1 MRGDRIGIVGANGAG
16 KSTLIKIICGQLNPT
31 EGKIK
36 LGSKLEIAYF
46 DQLREHLDM
55 EKNLIDNVCGGQ
67 EFIEIDGK
75 RKHAISYLGD
85 FLFTPDRVRTPAKA
99 LSGGEQ
105 NRAILAKVFS
115 KPANVLVLDEPT
127 NDLDIETLELLEETL
142 SNFKGTVLLV
152 SHDRKFMD
160 NVITSVMVFEDDGNV
175 KEYLGSY
182 SDWVQHGGKL
192 LDVDVNPKASANK
205 HKNKV
210 SPGTK
215 QAVNYPLSNKKKRAI
230 EEALA
235 LIEGLE
241 AEQTALEKLM
251 SDPNFYTSETNNI
264 EETLKRTSAI
274 KVELAV
280 AYAKWESVENN

>member
-1 MRGDRIGIVGANGAG
+1 
-16 KSTLIKIICGQLNPT
+16 
-31 EGKIK
+31 
-36 LGSKLEIAYF
+36 
-46 DQLREHLDM
+46 
-55 EKNLIDNVCGGQ
+55 
-67 EFIEIDGK
+67 
-75 RKHAISYLGD
+75 
-85 FLFTPDRVRTPAKA
+85 
-99 LSGGEQ
+99 
-105 NRAILAKVFS
+105 
-115 KPANVLVLDEPT
+115 
-127 NDLDIETLELLEETL
+127 
-142 SNFKGTVLLV
+142 
-152 SHDRKFMD
+152 MD

-215 QAVNYPLSNKKKRAI
+215 YAVNYPLSNKKKRAI